1 MVIKS
6 IAERRKDGFT
16 LIELMIVV
24 SIIGIL
30 ATVAIPS
37 FLRYQNRA
45 RRAEAYSNL
54 AGLAKT
60 QKAYFSEF
68 GRFVGAEMVPSTATG
83 VDPSA
88 ELRDSSTIAAEFS
101 GIGWFPQ
108 GNVYYDYDTNTGSF
122 SGSCNCDSCFTA
134 TAYGDVDGDG
144 AVALVLYTHPNI
156 DQTES
161 CTSLYFSGKGIP
173 QIRNGN
179 TVYDEPVLVVGAD
192 DF

>member
-1 MVIKS
+1 VVIKS

-30 ATVAIPS
+30 ATVAVPS
-37 FLRYQNRA
+37 FLRYQSRA

-60 QKAYFSEF
+60 QKAYFAEY
-68 GRFVGAEMVPSTATG
+68 GRYVGAEMVPSTITG
-83 VDPSA
+83 VNPSA
-88 ELRDSSTIAAEFS
+88 ALRDSSTIATEFS
-101 GIGWFPQ
+101 GVGWYPD

-122 SGSCNCDSCFTA
+122 SGACNCDTCFTS
-134 TAYGDVDGDG
+134 TAYGDVDNDL
-144 AVALVLYTHPNI
+144 AVALVMYTHPNI
-156 DQTES
+156 DKTAS

-173 QIRNGN
+173 QIRGGN